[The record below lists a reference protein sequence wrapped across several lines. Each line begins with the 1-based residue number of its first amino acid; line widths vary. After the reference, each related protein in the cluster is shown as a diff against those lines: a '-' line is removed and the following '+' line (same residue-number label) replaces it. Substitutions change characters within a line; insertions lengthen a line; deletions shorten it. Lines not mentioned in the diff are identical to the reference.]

1 MTASSDSFTSIRPAQ
16 KVFRTVFALSA
27 LAVAGIPLASA
38 QTVDQAC
45 QKTLNGISICDVAR
59 DVASKTAAQLTPDT
73 PPPAGAK
80 QAMRYTRV
88 YAQSNQVVLVGQ
100 LSSDPVAMAQAFASS
115 GKTLDQARED
125 MIQAGRQSACAAA
138 SRPFIDAGGAIR
150 MTVGF
155 PDGSPFMD
163 TVYAQC

>member
-1 MTASSDSFTSIRPAQ
+1 MSQVFFIAPSVRQALTGLGASVAVMTGAAAYAQ
-16 KVFRTVFALSA
+16 
-27 LAVAGIPLASA
+27 P
-38 QTVDQAC
+38 VDQVC

-59 DVASKTAAQLTPDT
+59 DVASKTSAQLTPAT
-73 PPPAGAK
+73 PPATPPGAT
-80 QAMRYTRV
+80 QAMRYTRI

-100 LSSDPVAMAQAFASS
+100 LASDPVAMAQGFASS

-125 MIQAGRQSACAAA
+125 MIQAGRQSACAPA

-150 MTVGF
+150 MTVNF

-163 TVYAQC
+163 TVYARC

>member
-1 MTASSDSFTSIRPAQ
+1 MSQVFFIASSVRQ
-16 KVFRTVFALSA
+16 ALTGLGA
-27 LAVAGIPLASA
+27 AVAVMTGAAAYA
-38 QTVDQAC
+38 QPVDQVC

-59 DVASKTAAQLTPDT
+59 DVASKTSAQLTPAT
-73 PPPAGAK
+73 PPATPPGAT
-80 QAMRYTRV
+80 QAMRYTRI

-100 LSSDPVAMAQAFASS
+100 LASDPVAMAQGFASS

-125 MIQAGRQSACAAA
+125 MIQAGRQSACAPA

-150 MTVGF
+150 MTVNF

-163 TVYAQC
+163 TVYARC